1 MSAHTASVPVVR
13 PVVLSPGD
21 ALRPRAR
28 TTVVVILGLLVA
40 LGPFTTDLY
49 LPAFPAVQAAF
60 ATTDVAIQL
69 TLSATIVGFALGQ
82 LVVGPISDRFGRRV
96 PLLVATSVHVLACL
110 GAAMAP
116 SVEVLSLFRLLQGI
130 GAAGGGVVAAAMVRD
145 LFHGHRLVRTL
156 ANMGLVTGAAPILA
170 PLIGSQL
177 LAVLD
182 WRGLFVCLAI
192 YGAAALALGAIGIGE
207 TRTAT
212 ARTRSA
218 HATARSR
225 YAAVLGDRVFVGA
238 MVVGAMNGAGL
249 FSYLAVS
256 PFLLQGTY
264 GLSPQQYGVVFA
276 VNSVGVVVGAQAAAR
291 VMRRV
296 GPQWILVGTVSAQ
309 LLSAAALLT
318 TGLYDAPLVAVL
330 VPLGVFMTAA
340 GFTFPTVQVLGL
352 LHHGEEAGTAASL
365 LGAGNFG
372 TAAITPILVGVL
384 GAAAASSIG
393 VIAAV
398 GGVLAIAALLLLVRP
413 RTVPPI
419 A

>member
-1 MSAHTASVPVVR
+1 LSANTASIPVVR
-13 PVVLSPGD
+13 PVALSPGD
-21 ALRPRAR
+21 ALGPRAR
-28 TTVVVILGLLVA
+28 TAVVVILGLLVA

-82 LVVGPISDRFGRRV
+82 LVVGPLSDRFGRRV
-96 PLLVATSVHVLACL
+96 PLLAATSVHVLACL

-116 SVEVLSLFRLLQGI
+116 NVEMLALFRLLQGV

-145 LFHGHRLVRTL
+145 LFHGHRLVRTI

-207 TRTAT
+207 TRTST

-238 MVVGAMNGAGL
+238 MIVGAMNGAGL
-249 FSYLAVS
+249 FAYLAVS
-256 PFLLQGTY
+256 PFLLQGTF
-264 GLSPQQYGVVFA
+264 GLTPQQYGVVFA
-276 VNSVGVVVGAQAAAR
+276 LNSVGVIGGAQTAAR

-296 GPQWILVGTVSAQ
+296 GPQWILVGTISAQ

-318 TGLYDAPLVAVL
+318 TGWYDAPLVAVL
-330 VPLGVFMTAA
+330 VPLGVFLTAA
-340 GFTFPTVQVLGL
+340 GCTFPTVQVLGL

-365 LGAGNFG
+365 LGDGNFG
-372 TAAITPILVGVL
+372 TAALVPIIVGLL
-384 GAAAASSIG
+384 GAAVAASIG
-393 VIAAV
+393 VIAGV
-398 GGVLAIAALLLLVRP
+398 GGVVAIGALLLLVRP
-413 RTVPPI
+413 RTVPPL